1 MLAVALV
8 SRLLVT
14 AYVLPPVGLTN
25 VHSKLVPV
33 RAAVRAESLYAND
46 GGDSEVDWDKEA
58 AALAKPANAFYKAVK
73 AIPVQELVS
82 EFADSA
88 PPDVQQAVRFT
99 IAKLLGNMPSEVAA
113 ITRVTSDRNIA
124 SLMFSMQM
132 TGYMFRNA
140 EYRRSLSESLSADG
154 DRVQTAELPPVSGT
168 VSVEIAQGMKAEVDA
183 AAYMA
188 ELRSEVEGLRAQLI
202 VRRLAALPHCR
213 TAAPPH
219 RRTAAPPHHRTTAP
233 PPHRTTAPPHRR
245 AATNPPP
252 PRPRCTQRA
261 KQEQEG
267 AGVGMIQYVQSLT
280 PEEAQKLTS
289 EVSKEVLDAMGQLIN
304 SLLKEADVPA
314 DAVMETS
321 DLKMREL
328 LVWQARAHA
337 QYVART

>member
-1 MLAVALV
+1 MLAAALV

-58 AALAKPANAFYKAVK
+58 AALAKPANTFYKAIK
-73 AIPVQELVS
+73 AIPVQDLVS

-154 DRVQTAELPPVSGT
+154 ERVQTAELPPVSGT

-202 VRRLAALPHCR
+202 
-213 TAAPPH
+213 
-219 RRTAAPPHHRTTAP
+219 
-233 PPHRTTAPPHRR
+233 
-245 AATNPPP
+245 
-252 PRPRCTQRA
+252 RA

-328 LVWQARAHA
+328 LVWQLVTGYKLRELEVKAELKDKFWGAE
-337 QYVART
+337 VADKD

>member
-1 MLAVALV
+1 MLAAALV

-58 AALAKPANAFYKAVK
+58 AALAKPANTFYKAIK
-73 AIPVQELVS
+73 AIPVQDLVS

-154 DRVQTAELPPVSGT
+154 ERVQTAELPPVSGT

-202 VRRLAALPHCR
+202 
-213 TAAPPH
+213 
-219 RRTAAPPHHRTTAP
+219 
-233 PPHRTTAPPHRR
+233 
-245 AATNPPP
+245 
-252 PRPRCTQRA
+252 RA

-267 AGVGMIQYVQSLT
+267 AGVGMIQYVQSLA

-328 LVWQARAHA
+328 LVWQLVTGYKLRELEVKAELKDKFWGAE
-337 QYVART
+337 VADKD

>member
-1 MLAVALV
+1 MTVGMLAAALV

-25 VHSKLVPV
+25 VHSKLMPV

-58 AALAKPANAFYKAVK
+58 AALAKPANTFYKAVK

-82 EFADSA
+82 EFADKA

-140 EYRRSLSESLSADG
+140 EYRRSLSESLTADG
-154 DRVQTAELPPVSGT
+154 DRVMTAELPPVSGT
-168 VSVEIAQGMKAEVDA
+168 VSVEIAEGMKAEVDA

-202 VRRLAALPHCR
+202 VRR
-213 TAAPPH
+213 TAAWPH
-219 RRTAAPPHHRTTAP
+219 GRTTIPPHHRATAP
-233 PPHRTTAPPHRR
+233 IHHCTAVPRPTRRLRARR
-245 AATNPPP
+245 ARRA
-252 PRPRCTQRA
+252 PRRSR
-261 KQEQEG
+261 
-267 AGVGMIQYVQSLT
+267 
-280 PEEAQKLTS
+280 
-289 EVSKEVLDAMGQLIN
+289 
-304 SLLKEADVPA
+304 
-314 DAVMETS
+314 
-321 DLKMREL
+321 R
-328 LVWQARAHA
+328 ARAWA
-337 QYVART
+337 CSSTCRA

>member
-1 MLAVALV
+1 MNVAA
-8 SRLLVT
+8 R
-14 AYVLPPVGLTN
+14 PPV
-25 VHSKLVPV
+25 
-33 RAAVRAESLYAND
+33 AAVRMTRAAAPLAQLQSND
-46 GGDSEVDWDKEA
+46 GEEVDWDREMGKLANRFQPQNRYVKEMSELEVMELVQEFA
-58 AALAKPANAFYKAVK
+58 ATAPK
-73 AIPVQELVS
+73 PVQ
-82 EFADSA
+82 FAVTATVAS
-88 PPDVQQAVRFT
+88 
-99 IAKLLGNMPSEVAA
+99 LLGKLPDQVMEQE
-113 ITRVTSDRNIA
+113 ITTTGKA
-124 SLMFSMQM
+124 LGSLLFNMQM

-154 DRVQTAELPPVSGT
+154 ERVQTAELPPVSGT

-202 VRRLAALPHCR
+202 
-213 TAAPPH
+213 
-219 RRTAAPPHHRTTAP
+219 
-233 PPHRTTAPPHRR
+233 
-245 AATNPPP
+245 
-252 PRPRCTQRA
+252 RA

-267 AGVGMIQYVQSLT
+267 AGVGMIQYVQSLA

-328 LVWQARAHA
+328 LVWQLVTGYKLRELEVKAELKDKFWGA
-337 QYVART
+337 QVADKD

>member
-1 MLAVALV
+1 MC
-8 SRLLVT
+8 
-14 AYVLPPVGLTN
+14 
-25 VHSKLVPV
+25 SKL
-33 RAAVRAESLYAND
+33 SLLGLRCAQSHHAND

-58 AALAKPANAFYKAVK
+58 AALAKPANTFYKAIK

-154 DRVQTAELPPVSGT
+154 ERVQTAELPPVSGT

-202 VRRLAALPHCR
+202 VRRTQRR

-219 RRTAAPPHHRTTAP
+219 RRTAAPPRSTTAP
-233 PPHRTTAPPHRR
+233 PHQCTNAPPHRR
-245 AATNPPP
+245 ANAPPHHRAATN
-252 PRPRCTQRA
+252 RRLRARACTQRA

-267 AGVGMIQYVQSLT
+267 AGVGMIQYVQSLA

-321 DLKMREL
+321 DLKMR
-328 LVWQARAHA
+328 APRAA
-337 QYVART
+337 GARTRST

>member
-1 MLAVALV
+1 MLAAALV

-25 VHSKLVPV
+25 VHSKLMPV

-58 AALAKPANAFYKAVK
+58 AALAKPANTFYKAVK

-82 EFADSA
+82 EFADKA

-140 EYRRSLSESLSADG
+140 EYRRSLSESLTADG
-154 DRVQTAELPPVSGT
+154 DRVMTAELPPVSGT
-168 VSVEIAQGMKAEVDA
+168 VSVEIAEGMKAEVDA

-202 VRRLAALPHCR
+202 S
-213 TAAPPH
+213 
-219 RRTAAPPHHRTTAP
+219 
-233 PPHRTTAPPHRR
+233 
-245 AATNPPP
+245 
-252 PRPRCTQRA
+252 A
-261 KQEQEG
+261 KEEQEG
-267 AGVGMIQYVQSLT
+267 AGLGMLQYVQSLT
-280 PEEAQKLTS
+280 PDEAQKLTS
-289 EVSKEVLDAMGQLIN
+289 EVGKEVLDAMGELIN

-328 LVWQARAHA
+328 LVWQLVTGYKLRELEVKAELKDKFWGAE
-337 QYVART
+337 VADKE